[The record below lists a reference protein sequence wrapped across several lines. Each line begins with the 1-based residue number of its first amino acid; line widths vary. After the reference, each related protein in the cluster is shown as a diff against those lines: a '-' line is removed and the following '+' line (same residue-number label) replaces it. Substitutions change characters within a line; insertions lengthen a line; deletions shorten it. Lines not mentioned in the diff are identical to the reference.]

1 MALGLATV
9 SALTPNMSNFA
20 EIYKASLLLLTP
32 FFEVLIMP
40 APFAAAASMPLLAGG
55 GGLALVAAAAG
66 GAGGT
71 GGLFGVGSALSG
83 LGALGSAF
91 MGGGGGQA
99 DYSSLYAQ
107 LVPGQVKTTLAGQE
121 LAAMMG
127 TYTGILGARSNV
139 AQESALGQFDVARQK
154 DLTSAGLQTGIAS
167 QLASSAI
174 GLGEA
179 AGKAKLATEMLG
191 PETAASLAKQF
202 GTTAGALQQVG
213 LQGETQLLLP
223 TATAAAQTGLEA
235 AKTRNQQ
242 VLATTQ
248 TNLNIAKAQEDTRNA
263 LALQRGQVEGQL
275 AMKRFG
281 AGMAMA
287 GQRAF
292 A

>member
-1 MALGLATV
+1 
-9 SALTPNMSNFA
+9 
-20 EIYKASLLLLTP
+20 
-32 FFEVLIMP
+32 
-40 APFAAAASMPLLAGG
+40 
-55 GGLALVAAAAG
+55 
-66 GAGGT
+66 
-71 GGLFGVGSALSG
+71 
-83 LGALGSAF
+83 
-91 MGGGGGQA
+91 
-99 DYSSLYAQ
+99 
-107 LVPGQVKTTLAGQE
+107 
-121 LAAMMG
+121 MMG
-127 TYTGILGARSNV
+127 AYTGLLGARSNV
-139 AQESALGQFDVARQK
+139 AQESALGQFDVAKQK
-154 DLTSAGLQTGIAS
+154 DLSSSGLQLGIAAS
-167 QLASSAI
+167 AADKKQQLDLQRGQS
-174 GLGEA
+174 L
-179 AGKAKLATEMLG
+179 LATELLG
-191 PETAASLAKQF
+191 PETAASLTKQF

>member
-1 MALGLATV
+1 
-9 SALTPNMSNFA
+9 
-20 EIYKASLLLLTP
+20 
-32 FFEVLIMP
+32 MP
-40 APFAAAASMPLLAGG
+40 IPFAAAASMPLLAGG
-55 GGLALVAAAAG
+55 GGLAAGAG
-66 GAGGT
+66 GAGLLAGT
-71 GGLFGVGSALSG
+71 GGTLLGVGSALSG

-91 MGGGGGQA
+91 RGGGQA
-99 DYSSLYAQ
+99 DYSTLYSE
-107 LVPGQVKTTLAGQE
+107 LVAGKPKIDIAGQE

-127 TYTGILGARSNV
+127 TYTGILGSRSNV
-139 AQESALGQFDVARQK
+139 AQESALGQFDVAKQK

-191 PETAASLAKQF
+191 PETAAALTKQF
-202 GTTAGALQQVG
+202 GTTAGALQQTG

-275 AMKRFG
+275 ALKRFG
-281 AGMAMA
+281 AGMALA

>member
-1 MALGLATV
+1 
-9 SALTPNMSNFA
+9 
-20 EIYKASLLLLTP
+20 
-32 FFEVLIMP
+32 MP
-40 APFAAAASMPLLAGG
+40 IPFAAAASMPLLAGG
-55 GGLALVAAAAG
+55 GGLAAGGAAAAG
-66 GAGGT
+66 GAGLLAGT
-71 GGLFGVGSALSG
+71 GGTLLGVGSALSG

-91 MGGGGGQA
+91 MGGGGQA

-127 TYTGILGARSNV
+127 AYTGILGARSNV
-139 AQESALGQFDVARQK
+139 AQEGALGQFDVARQK

-191 PETAASLAKQF
+191 PETAASLAEQC

>member
-1 MALGLATV
+1 
-9 SALTPNMSNFA
+9 
-20 EIYKASLLLLTP
+20 
-32 FFEVLIMP
+32 MP
-40 APFAAAASMPLLAGG
+40 IPFAAAASMPLLAGG
-55 GGLALVAAAAG
+55 GGLAAGGAAAAG
-66 GAGGT
+66 GAGLLAGT
-71 GGLFGVGSALSG
+71 GGTLLGVGSALSG

-91 MGGGGGQA
+91 MGGGGQA

-127 TYTGILGARSNV
+127 AYTGILGARSNV
-139 AQESALGQFDVARQK
+139 AQEGALGQFDVARQK

>member
-1 MALGLATV
+1 
-9 SALTPNMSNFA
+9 
-20 EIYKASLLLLTP
+20 
-32 FFEVLIMP
+32 MP
-40 APFAAAASMPLLAGG
+40 IPFAAAASMPLLAGG
-55 GGLALVAAAAG
+55 GGLAAGGAAAG
-66 GAGGT
+66 GAGLLAGT
-71 GGLFGVGSALSG
+71 GGTLLGVGSALG
-83 LGALGSAF
+83 GLGSALGAF
-91 MGGGGGQA
+91 TGGGGGQA
-99 DYSSLYAQ
+99 DFSSLYAQ
-107 LVPGQVKTTLAGQE
+107 LIGPQVKNTLAGQE
-121 LAAMMG
+121 LAAMTG
-127 TYTGILGARSNV
+127 AYTGLLGNRANV
-139 AQESALGQFDVARQK
+139 ALESALGQFDVAKQK
-154 DLTSAGLQTGIAS
+154 DLTAAGLQTGIAS

-191 PETAASLAKQF
+191 PETASALAKQF
-202 GTTAGALQQVG
+202 GTTAGALQQTG

-242 VLATTQ
+242 MLATTQ

-275 AMKRFG
+275 ALKRFG

>member
-1 MALGLATV
+1 
-9 SALTPNMSNFA
+9 
-20 EIYKASLLLLTP
+20 
-32 FFEVLIMP
+32 MP
-40 APFAAAASMPLLAGG
+40 IPFAAAAAMPLLAGG
-55 GGLALVAAAAG
+55 GGLAAGGAAAAG
-66 GAGGT
+66 GAGLLAGT
-71 GGLFGVGSALSG
+71 GGTLLGVGSALSG
-83 LGALGSAF
+83 GGSLLSSF
-91 MGGGGGQA
+91 LGGGQA
-99 DYSSLYAQ
+99 DYASMYAP
-107 LVPGQVKTTLAGQE
+107 LVAGKPKIDIAGQE

-127 TYTGILGARSNV
+127 AYTGILGARSNV
-139 AQESALGQFDVARQK
+139 AQEGALGQFDVARQK

-242 VLATTQ
+242 LLATTQ